1 MAAPAR
7 ERIELRPQPGP
18 QEQFLASSAD
28 ITIAGGAAGVGKTW
42 GLLAECLRHSDNGG
56 FGAVIFRRESPQITN
71 QGGLWDESAE
81 MYPHFSALPNQV
93 SLSWRFPSGA
103 KVRFS
108 HMQYP
113 KDRFNWD
120 GSQIPLIGFDQLEHF
135 EEIQF
140 WYMLAR
146 NRSLCGVRPYIRA
159 TCNPIPDDDPIGGW
173 LHRLIS
179 WWLDDETGYPITT
192 RSGVVRWF
200 VRINEELHWADSPQA
215 LRRRF
220 PATPAAKLKP
230 KSLTFIPGKLSDNRS
245 PRTSSIRSGAAHVRV
260 GNRVEIPI
268 EADVGRFAGADG
280 AHRVRL
286 KGVCRQREQPG
297 LFLRQHVGDR
307 PVALL
312 GMAPLMGDVVPPAA
326 KLGVEVVEVTKR
338 PGRKERVA
346 EVLDLALDFPLLIAP
361 SRRTG
366 PGREVIV
373 PRELEQARVKLNRR
387 APPVEHGTAE
397 IVVDQGPGTAAQG
410 REGRDVPTQEALER
424 LVQREEREE
433 GARVAEDHHEP

>member
-1 MAAPAR
+1 MAGQFGLAVQDPDGGGTR
-7 ERIELRPQPGP
+7 HERQ
-18 QEQFLASSAD
+18 
-28 ITIAGGAAGVGKTW
+28 
-42 GLLAECLRHSDNGG
+42 
-56 FGAVIFRRESPQITN
+56 
-71 QGGLWDESAE
+71 
-81 MYPHFSALPNQV
+81 
-93 SLSWRFPSGA
+93 
-103 KVRFS
+103 
-108 HMQYP
+108 
-113 KDRFNWD
+113 
-120 GSQIPLIGFDQLEHF
+120 
-135 EEIQF
+135 
-140 WYMLAR
+140 
-146 NRSLCGVRPYIRA
+146 
-159 TCNPIPDDDPIGGW
+159 
-173 LHRLIS
+173 
-179 WWLDDETGYPITT
+179 
-192 RSGVVRWF
+192 
-200 VRINEELHWADSPQA
+200 
-215 LRRRF
+215 
-220 PATPAAKLKP
+220 
-230 KSLTFIPGKLSDNRS
+230 
-245 PRTSSIRSGAAHVRV
+245 GAAHVRV

-346 EVLDLALDFPLLIAP
+346 EVLDLALDFPLLIAR

-397 IVVDQGPGTAAQG
+397 IVVDRVRALPPKAAKAATCPRRIRSRAFGPA
-410 REGRDVPTQEALER
+410 
-424 LVQREEREE
+424 
-433 GARVAEDHHEP
+433 